1 MNIELAKPNFGAL
14 ELSYLDD
21 ALSERGGPYHFV
33 ERFEADFAAWV
44 GRHYALMTPN
54 CTSALHLTLKS
65 LGIGPGDEV
74 IVPDL
79 TWIASAA
86 PIVYVG
92 ATPLFAD
99 IDESSWCLLVRSV
112 ERLVTPKT
120 KAIIAVDLYGN
131 TPNWNALEESA
142 AFWGLP
148 LIEDAA
154 QALGA
159 YYSPING
166 VGVKCGTLGVA
177 SVFSFN
183 RTKTLSTGEGGM
195 LVTDDRQLYEEA
207 KIFRDHGRRE
217 GDTLYF
223 NDRVGFKYTPSN
235 IAGALGCAQLSRIN
249 ELLAVKRN
257 QYTQYRK
264 QLDGLKLQFCNDGCW
279 ATTLARMP
287 FSKET
292 VIAEM
297 ASNRIPVR
305 PFFYPLSTLPA
316 FSEGSRLVKVADRI
330 SQAGITLPSAFNLSN
345 EDITFISNHLRGV
358 LTA

>member
-131 TPNWNALEESA
+131 TIGEHQGTALYTIGQRH
-142 AFWGLP
+142 GLTVHRQEP
-148 LIEDAA
+148 HYVVAIEPKTNTLTVSSSKDDAA
-154 QALGA
+154 RETAMLTDVHWIHGAPSFPHTVQAQARYRERSVAAHVVSNTKVTFLKPHIAAPGQSLVVYEGEQCLG
-159 YYSPING
+159 
-166 VGVKCGTLGVA
+166 
-177 SVFSFN
+177 
-183 RTKTLSTGEGGM
+183 GG
-195 LVTDDRQLYEEA
+195 
-207 KIFRDHGRRE
+207 I
-217 GDTLYF
+217 
-223 NDRVGFKYTPSN
+223 
-235 IAGALGCAQLSRIN
+235 IAN
-249 ELLAVKRN
+249 
-257 QYTQYRK
+257 
-264 QLDGLKLQFCNDGCW
+264 
-279 ATTLARMP
+279 
-287 FSKET
+287 
-292 VIAEM
+292 
-297 ASNRIPVR
+297 
-305 PFFYPLSTLPA
+305 
-316 FSEGSRLVKVADRI
+316 
-330 SQAGITLPSAFNLSN
+330 
-345 EDITFISNHLRGV
+345 
-358 LTA
+358 